1 MFAQRPTYVVR
12 SQRTIPEWRS
22 SFGVIGVTVN
32 ALPIA
37 HSKNTETI
45 TAAAVAVCRGTMDIA
60 PADPVEG
67 ILSAQLMAANEA
79 SVAMYSKGWAQPPE
93 YFQART
99 GAGAP
104 ELIIRV
110 WRQNGASAVTAALF
124 PNCPSCQS
132 AAWVRACGVGQI
144 RTMFSPIPPR

>member
-1 MFAQRPTYVVR
+1 MFAQRPMSVVR
-12 SQRTIPEWRS
+12 SQRTIPGWLS

-45 TAAAVAVCRGTMDIA
+45 TAAAVAVCRGAMDIA

-67 ILSAQLMAANEA
+67 ILIAQLMAAKEA
-79 SVAMYSKGWAQPPE
+79 SLAMYSKEWAQPPE

-99 GAGAP
+99 GGGGSQRTTD
-104 ELIIRV
+104 EGETDGRS
-110 WRQNGASAVTAALF
+110 AS
-124 PNCPSCQS
+124 PKS
-132 AAWVRACGVGQI
+132 VRRGCYE
-144 RTMFSPIPPR
+144 FSR